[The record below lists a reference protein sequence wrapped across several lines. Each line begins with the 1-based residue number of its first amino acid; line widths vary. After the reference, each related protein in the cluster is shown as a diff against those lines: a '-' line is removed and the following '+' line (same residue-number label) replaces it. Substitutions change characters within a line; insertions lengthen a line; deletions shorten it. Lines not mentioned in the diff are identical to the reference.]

1 MRVVCVKRLNVE
13 GGTVSNLTIGKQ
25 YDITILPIPRPEDDE
40 MDENPKIKK
49 CIVWSDDINSEY
61 VYPLDSFVSLED
73 WRNQRIDNLL

>member
-13 GGTVSNLTIGKQ
+13 GGTVNNLTIGKQ
-25 YDITILPIPRPEDDE
+25 YDITILPIPIPEDDE